1 MVTLGNRDFI
11 LSCSPRVCGEN
22 TGQHISMG
30 KHRSLEK
37 EPITQKKIE
46 KVTDEKQD
54 RSYRVFSPFQNET
67 RRRIRFVF
75 FPFNFEQIAAYIAR
89 GIGFYKGIL

>member
-54 RSYRVFSPFQNET
+54 RSYRVFFLFKMRPGAASALCFSPL
-67 RRRIRFVF
+67 
-75 FPFNFEQIAAYIAR
+75 
-89 GIGFYKGIL
+89 ILSRLQHT